1 MAEIWAFIS
10 GNALPLIMMVL
21 GFALLILEIYMPG
34 FGIPGISGSIM
45 LIVGVVLIADTLFQG
60 LLIGLI
66 LVALLGVAF
75 TLTMRSAAKG
85 KVINKKLVLD
95 AVATVKDEE
104 NPIQYYLGKQGTAA
118 TKLAPVGSCEIDG
131 ARLSVMTDGEFV
143 SAGEKVIVSRIE
155 GKQIYVRRA

>member
-10 GNALPLIMMVL
+10 ANALPLVMML
-21 GFALLILEIYMPG
+21 IGFALLILEIYMPG

-45 LIVGVVLIADTLFQG
+45 LIVGVILISETLFQG

-66 LVALLGVAF
+66 IVALLGVAF
-75 TLTMRSAAKG
+75 TFTMRSAAKG

-104 NPIQYYLGKQGTAA
+104 NPLDYYLGREGKT
-118 TKLAPVGSCEIDG
+118 TTTLTPVGSAEIDG
-131 ARLSVMTDGEFV
+131 SRVSVMTDGEFV
-143 SAGEKVIVSRIE
+143 SAGEKVIVTRIE
-155 GKQIYVRRA
+155 GKQIYVRKA

>member
-10 GNALPLIMMVL
+10 ANALPLVMML
-21 GFALLILEIYMPG
+21 IGFALLILEIYMPG

-45 LIVGVVLIADTLFQG
+45 LIVGVILISETLFQG

-66 LVALLGVAF
+66 IVALLGVAF
-75 TLTMRSAAKG
+75 TFTMRSAAKG

-104 NPIQYYLGKQGTAA
+104 NP
-118 TKLAPVGSCEIDG
+118 
-131 ARLSVMTDGEFV
+131 
-143 SAGEKVIVSRIE
+143 
-155 GKQIYVRRA
+155 